1 MIKIHR
7 NTYCHTFEYL
17 YLFVMVIYM
26 AQMTHD
32 TGRMVGTLSGN
43 PIPFLIPIVLTIFLL
58 FRHRTSF
65 FYSKLWLFVGIML
78 IWSVAVCLKFHDFS
92 SSNLSYYFFLIY
104 AIIIAFIHV
113 RIFGR
118 DLFSIYEH
126 IIVVL
131 SGISLLLWGATVLS
145 PAMRS
150 FFLQFPETSYGN
162 NFLYIFNCM
171 DPTKDQVYR
180 SIIRNAGCSWEPGR
194 FAIMLTLAIFVNL
207 SRNGVRFNHNKK
219 IIILLLAL
227 ATTFSTTGYV
237 ITILLYF
244 IFWFEKINLKSV
256 LTFFLIALPL
266 SIYIFSIDFMAGKIQ
281 DTVSYEG
288 LTKERMHNINYNE
301 GQSGEEY
308 LGSLDR
314 FESASFDW
322 MNFLHEPLLGYG
334 KNWDYSW
341 FRQNISTNIALTG
354 GLVKILAQYGIIVAL
369 LLYSLLFYSSVKIS
383 RLFNHRHKLA
393 FAIMILLS
401 SISYNIFCIPIF
413 TAFWFYGLFYREAI
427 RQSVPV
433 KKKIPVYID
442 SPLFYRKINRV
453 IQHQERK
460 VVAGDLLTK
469 KETIREIPATPKHK
483 IAAFT
488 KVKHA
493 ISILRKGLA
502 TIPLAVIAFFGRIS
516 HMFVHALSILWKR
529 LVAILIAVM
538 AFFGRITNKLLHALS
553 MLWKG
558 LVAIPIAVIAFLG
571 RITNKLIHA
580 LSMLWKGLVTIP
592 IAVMAFLRRI
602 IHKLV
607 HALSVL
613 WKQLVAIPLA
623 VTAFFGRMAHNIL
636 HALSMFW
643 KGLVAI
649 PLAVR
654 AFFGRIVRKL
664 VDTFSLIWKRIVIIM
679 LSAMGIGAG
688 GYVAYNLIMPLNE
701 PEVVTNQEMAQS
713 TKSIAAEAAEELS
726 WDVYDSMDVRLQA
739 GDYYIVALDHTIT
752 ANAGDNA
759 STIASRV
766 FGGEGWSCYIEV
778 YNGIDASTELEEGRE
793 VKIPKLVKK
802 STWEKQLRKSVK
814 RSL

>member
-1 MIKIHR
+1 M
-7 NTYCHTFEYL
+7 
-17 YLFVMVIYM
+17 
-26 AQMTHD
+26 
-32 TGRMVGTLSGN
+32 
-43 PIPFLIPIVLTIFLL
+43 
-58 FRHRTSF
+58 
-65 FYSKLWLFVGIML
+65 
-78 IWSVAVCLKFHDFS
+78 
-92 SSNLSYYFFLIY
+92 
-104 AIIIAFIHV
+104 
-113 RIFGR
+113 
-118 DLFSIYEH
+118 
-126 IIVVL
+126 
-131 SGISLLLWGATVLS
+131 
-145 PAMRS
+145 
-150 FFLQFPETSYGN
+150 
-162 NFLYIFNCM
+162 
-171 DPTKDQVYR
+171 
-180 SIIRNAGCSWEPGR
+180 
-194 FAIMLTLAIFVNL
+194 
-207 SRNGVRFNHNKK
+207 
-219 IIILLLAL
+219 
-227 ATTFSTTGYV
+227 
-237 ITILLYF
+237 
-244 IFWFEKINLKSV
+244 
-256 LTFFLIALPL
+256 
-266 SIYIFSIDFMAGKIQ
+266 
-281 DTVSYEG
+281 
-288 LTKERMHNINYNE
+288 
-301 GQSGEEY
+301 
-308 LGSLDR
+308 
-314 FESASFDW
+314 
-322 MNFLHEPLLGYG
+322 
-334 KNWDYSW
+334 
-341 FRQNISTNIALTG
+341 
-354 GLVKILAQYGIIVAL
+354 
-369 LLYSLLFYSSVKIS
+369 
-383 RLFNHRHKLA
+383 
-393 FAIMILLS
+393 
-401 SISYNIFCIPIF
+401 
-413 TAFWFYGLFYREAI
+413 
-427 RQSVPV
+427 
-433 KKKIPVYID
+433 
-442 SPLFYRKINRV
+442 
-453 IQHQERK
+453 
-460 VVAGDLLTK
+460 VAGDLLTK

-613 WKQLVAIPLA
+613 WKQLVAIPLAVTAFFGRMAHNILHALSMFWKRLVAIPLA